1 MGRNHSQRVG
11 RLVKRRKHALLS
23 RLLTNR
29 YQAQPVS
36 VDSLLKYA
44 NNITSQIGQD
54 GIINEISRRIG
65 IQNGF
70 FIEFGAW
77 DGIHLSNCRQ
87 LYLNGW
93 KGIFIEGSEKRF
105 LDLVD
110 NYKDSK
116 IVLINEFVAPSNNA
130 SGHVNG
136 RTLIKMISEHLSAS
150 EITEIDMVGIDIDGA
165 DLEVALSIGFSPKF
179 MVIEGGTLIN
189 PNIDNPYPDAFD
201 NSQHP
206 LTYAIRML
214 RETGYQPVCFHQ
226 DLYVVR
232 NDLASNVHARAF
244 ELNAQELYFDSLAVR
259 GKDFLTWLVSERLN
273 DSRIKKFEIAQ
284 MGKFDANPLRSRMNS
299 AKLS

>member
-1 MGRNHSQRVG
+1 MGRNHLKRAGQ
-11 RLVKRRKHALLS
+11 LVKRRKNALLS
-23 RLLTNR
+23 RLLTTR
-29 YQAQPVS
+29 VQDQPVS
-36 VDSLLKYA
+36 IDSLLKYA

-54 GIINEISRRIG
+54 GIIKEISRRIG

-70 FIEFGAW
+70 FVEFGAW
-77 DGIHLSNCRQ
+77 DGIHLSNSRQ

-110 NYKDSK
+110 NYKGSGM
-116 IVLINEFVAPSNNA
+116 ILINEFVASSSNELDQI
-130 SGHVNG
+130 NG
-136 RTLIKMISEHLSAS
+136 RTLIEMISEHLTAS
-150 EITEIDMVGIDIDGA
+150 EIAEIDMVGIDIDGA

-206 LTYAIRML
+206 LAYVIRKL
-214 RETGYQPVCFHQ
+214 RDIGYQPVCFHQ

-232 NDLASNVHARAF
+232 NDLAANVHARAF
-244 ELNAQELYFDSLAVR
+244 ELNARELYFDSLVVR
-259 GKDFLTWLVSERLN
+259 GKDFLRWLVSERLN

-284 MGKFDANPLRSRMNS
+284 IGKFDANPLRSHINLVRIS
-299 AKLS
+299 